1 VNNEFFNQMMAGMAD
16 AVKYRQGKKTDLKVT
31 RFMRTSKSLKAADI
45 RKIRRTLGIS
55 QFEFAQYLGTRLG
68 TIRSWEQGVR
78 RPQSAALRLLT
89 IAKERPAVLLQ
100 QVR

>member
-1 VNNEFFNQMMAGMAD
+1 MNNEFFNQMMAGMSD
-16 AVKYRQGKKTDLKVT
+16 AVKYRQGKKTGLKVT

-55 QFEFAQYLGTRLG
+55 QFEFAQYLGTKLG

-100 QVR
+100 HVR